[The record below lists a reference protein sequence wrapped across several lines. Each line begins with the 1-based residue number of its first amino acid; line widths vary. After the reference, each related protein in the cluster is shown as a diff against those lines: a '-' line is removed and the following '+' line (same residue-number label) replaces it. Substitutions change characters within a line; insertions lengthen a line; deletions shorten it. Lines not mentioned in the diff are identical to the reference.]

1 MAATEK
7 EKATK
12 LAHELVAY
20 IESEQ
25 SDLKASDNE
34 FDALWQSIYD
44 VCMLVHFN
52 ILDELLSEDWNYE
65 RIKNNEKLFNCYR
78 YNKCDERGSSE
89 RIWN

>member
-52 ILDELLSEDWNYE
+52 ILDELLSEEEYLEGVTWLKDYQHLTKDYQDKELELW
-65 RIKNNEKLFNCYR
+65 KDK
-78 YNKCDERGSSE
+78 
-89 RIWN
+89 

>member
-25 SDLKASDNE
+25 SDLKA
-34 FDALWQSIYD
+34 LWQSIYD

-52 ILDELLSEDWNYE
+52 ILDELLSEEEYLEGVTWLKDYQHLTKDYQDKELELWKDKE
-65 RIKNNEKLFNCYR
+65 
-78 YNKCDERGSSE
+78 
-89 RIWN
+89 

>member
-34 FDALWQSIYD
+34 LTALWNSVYD
-44 VCMLVHFN
+44 VGMIVNFD
-52 ILDELLSEDWNYE
+52 ILDELS
-65 RIKNNEKLFNCYR
+65 
-78 YNKCDERGSSE
+78 
-89 RIWN
+89 